1 MVEVTIGTTDQP
13 GRRGKET
20 LVAADASGIGAI
32 RHAAVV
38 VRDLDRAVERY
49 TNERVREGLR

>member
-1 MVEVTIGTTDQP
+1 M
-13 GRRGKET
+13 
-20 LVAADASGIGAI
+20 AADASGIGAI

-38 VRDLDRAVERY
+38 VRDLDLAVERY